1 MSYVVWQ
8 RQFSNY
14 SWKIEKK
21 LESIPIEGDTAKILT
36 SLPPLFGPSEI
47 LILYPLSH
55 EKIQCS
61 PHITTWNLMMAV
73 IF

>member
-1 MSYVVWQ
+1 MWCGKDSSAIIPG
-8 RQFSNY
+8 RL
-14 SWKIEKK
+14 IEKK

-47 LILYPLSH
+47 LILYPLSRK
-55 EKIQCS
+55 KIQCS